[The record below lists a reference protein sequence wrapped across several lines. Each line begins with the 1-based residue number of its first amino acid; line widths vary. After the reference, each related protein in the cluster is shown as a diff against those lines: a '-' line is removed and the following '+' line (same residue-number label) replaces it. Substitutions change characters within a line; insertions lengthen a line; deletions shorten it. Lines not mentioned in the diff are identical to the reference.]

1 MMTQASI
8 GPISSA
14 PQGTSQAFA
23 DTVRQHGTPQHWQLH
38 CGLSWIS
45 ERFER
50 GALKAEGTD
59 IEDVQTPLA
68 TLLTLPGKTE
78 RAAIGS
84 AALVLLK
91 KYGPQLS
98 SSDYAA
104 IYMQLSE
111 GAQ

>member
-1 MMTQASI
+1 MTQTSS
-8 GPISSA
+8 GPTSSA
-14 PQGTSQAFA
+14 PQSTSQAFA

-50 GALKAEGTD
+50 GSLKAEGTD
-59 IEDVQTPLA
+59 IEDVQTALT

-84 AALVLLK
+84 AALALLK
-91 KYGPQLS
+91 KYGSQLS
-98 SSDYAA
+98 STDYAA
-104 IYMQLSE
+104 IYMQLNQGS
-111 GAQ
+111 Q